1 MSDRLRTRNVFSRV
15 DRWTVLLYVILVLA
29 GWLNI
34 YAAIYSEQHQN
45 IFDTSQEYGKQ
56 MIWILTSGV
65 LILAILL
72 SDARLYQ
79 NISYGTY
86 GVTLLLLLLVLVVGK
101 EVAGNKSWIALG
113 PFSIQ
118 PSEFAKFGTALAMAK
133 CMSTLNVDVSKWRY
147 RWWPIV
153 IMGLPFLLIMAQPDT
168 GSALVFLSFV
178 LVLYR
183 EGLPG
188 MYLFMAFLT
197 ATVVILALVF
207 PTLWVA
213 TGLGMLVL
221 LVITV
226 MRKHRGVIWMT
237 ILLGIFSIGLTYA
250 TDVMFNKVLQPHQ
263 QSRIEVLLGITDDPR
278 GVGYQTHQSLI
289 SIGSGGLTGK
299 GFLQGTQTKLD
310 FVPKQSTDY
319 IFCTV
324 GEEWGFLGSSLTVI
338 FFIALMGR
346 LVFLAERQKSNYSRI
361 YGYGVVGI
369 LFIHFAVNIAM
380 TLGLAP
386 VIGIPLPFFSYGGS
400 SLWGFTILLFI
411 FVRLDANRWSE
422 L

>member
-1 MSDRLRTRNVFSRV
+1 MSDRLSSRNVFSRV
-15 DRWTVLLYVILVLA
+15 DRWTVLLYAILVLV
-29 GWLNI
+29 GWMNI
-34 YAAIYSEQHQN
+34 YAAIYSEEHQN

-56 MIWILTSGV
+56 MIWIVTSGI

-79 NISYGTY
+79 NISYSTY
-86 GVTLLLLLLVLVVGK
+86 GATLILLLLVLVIGK

-113 PFSIQ
+113 PFSLQ

-133 CMSTLNVDVSKWRY
+133 YLSTLQVDISKWKY
-147 RWWPIV
+147 RLWPVV
-153 IMGLPFLLIMAQPDT
+153 IMGLPFLFIMAQPDT

-197 ATVVILALVF
+197 ATVVILSLIY
-207 PTLWVA
+207 PTTWVA
-213 TGLGMLVL
+213 VALGGVAVL
-221 LVITV
+221 LAIS
-226 MRKHRGVIWMT
+226 MRKQRRMMWT
-237 ILLGIFSIGLTYA
+237 TLLLGVFSIGLTFV
-250 TDVMFNKVLQPHQ
+250 TDLAFNKILQPHQ
-263 QSRIEVLLGITDDPR
+263 QSRIEVVLGIKDDIK

-289 SIGSGGLTGK
+289 SIGSGGFTGK

-324 GEEWGFLGSSLTVI
+324 GEEWGFIGSSLTVI
-338 FFIALMGR
+338 LFVALMAR
-346 LVFLAERQKSNYSRI
+346 LVFLAERQKSNFSRI